1 MTDMMIYATTDKIGG
16 NVENVWGT
24 EMLVMRIDSSDKE
37 QVEQAKANGWQKD
50 ARSVIDEI
58 EGAKLIAENDDMK
71 SKLAEKPKASR
82 SKRATKATK
91 DSE

>member
-1 MTDMMIYATTDKIGG
+1 MSKMMIYAPLSAIGG
-16 NVENVWGT
+16 TIENVWGT
-24 EMLVMRIDSSDKE
+24 EMRVKSIDSSDKE

-50 ARSVIDEI
+50 AQSVIDEI

-82 SKRATKATK
+82 SKRTTKATK

>member
-16 NVENVWGT
+16 NIENVWGT
-24 EMLVMRIDSSDKE
+24 EMLVMRIDSSDKA

-50 ARSVIDEI
+50 AQSVIDEI

-82 SKRATKATK
+82 SKRTTKATK

>member
-24 EMLVMRIDSSDKE
+24 EMLVMRIDSSDKDA
-37 QVEQAKANGWQKD
+37 VEQAKANGWQKD

-82 SKRATKATK
+82 SKRTTKATK
-91 DSE
+91 ESE